1 MIKWLTEFTG
11 WDEQTVIITLIVTA
25 VCFVGLLIYERIV
38 AKKGINSTEKQEMRD
53 IVNRYIPDG
62 EKYTAVYAHYTE
74 TIRQTTQT
82 VRRYYYY
89 IVAFR
94 EEEPDHLWLMPV
106 DVSGGHMEYTESWR
120 MDADALKKADGNIL
134 QLCLLPKDAKWAM
147 QAIRFKVEESNTKL
161 GKECKVNI
169 YQKEE
174 MESFRRF
181 APDYIKTVNEILK
194 GNHT

>member
-1 MIKWLTEFTG
+1 MIKWLAEFTG

-25 VCFVGLLIYERIV
+25 VCFVGLLIYERIA